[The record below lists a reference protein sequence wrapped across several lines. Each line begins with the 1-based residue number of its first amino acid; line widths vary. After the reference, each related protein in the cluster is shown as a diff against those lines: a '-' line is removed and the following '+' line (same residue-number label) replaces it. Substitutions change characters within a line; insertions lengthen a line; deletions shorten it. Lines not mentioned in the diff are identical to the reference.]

1 MQSSFRRKV
10 RFPSPAMLVALLA
23 LFVALGG
30 SAFAVSRVGTK
41 QLKKNAVTTAKIRNG
56 AVTSAKLGSGSV
68 TGAKVRANSVGGS
81 KLADGSIGGPKLVD
95 GAIGESAMAADS
107 VGQTQLIDGSVT
119 AEKIAA
125 PDRLALKGA
134 LAYGLVD
141 FAGPS
146 LVTGSTSGFSGVAR
160 SGPGIYCLT
169 PTPEVAALA
178 FGPAGN
184 PVRPMLVS
192 VEWARTP
199 SSVEY
204 PFALPNGSARGSC
217 SPGQYEV
224 HTESPTGTPSNEI
237 SFVVAIP

>member
-1 MQSSFRRKV
+1 MI
-10 RFPSPAMLVALLA
+10 VALVA

-41 QLKKNAVTTAKIRNG
+41 QIKKSAVTTAKIRNG
-56 AVTSAKLGSGSV
+56 AVTAAKIGAGAV
-68 TGAKVRANSVGGS
+68 TGAKVRQN
-81 KLADGSIGGPKLVD
+81 SIGGSRLFD
-95 GAIGESAMAADS
+95 GSVGQAKMQTDS
-107 VGQTQLIDGSVT
+107 VGEAQLIDGSVT
-119 AEKIAA
+119 GQKIAEST
-125 PDRLALKGA
+125 RLDLKGA

-141 FAGPS
+141 FAVPS
-146 LVTGSTSGFSGVAR
+146 LLPGSTSGFSEVSR
-160 SGPGIYCLT
+160 SGAGIYCLT

-178 FGPAGN
+178 IGPSGN

-192 VEWARTP
+192 VEWGRTV

-217 SPGQYEV
+217 TQGQYEV
-224 HTESPTGTPSNEI
+224 HTESPTGVPNNEI